1 MNFYRASEEIYAI
14 LPSLNDVK
22 DAVLIA
28 KSWLKKSEP
37 FLMVAMSA
45 APASSSLFEV
55 EALKVLALSYT
66 WLPCLNLDH
75 LYDNMLHISQELVSQ
90 SKLLKISLEES
101 RVLETVLRNCKEW
114 EHDACSALQD
124 AMCIFD
130 LSDMGDGMGKC
141 LILKIES
148 VVSKIESVIK
158 SGSSLHFDFCEIP
171 DLQGAHSTLQWCKK
185 VLSFCS
191 GAPAFEVIF
200 LKLINMAI

>member
-1 MNFYRASEEIYAI
+1 MI
-14 LPSLNDVK
+14 LPSLDDVR

-37 FLMVAMSA
+37 FLMAAMSA

-66 WLPCLNLDH
+66 WLPFLNLYH
-75 LYDNMLHISQELVSQ
+75 LYDNMLHILQELVSR

-101 RVLETVLRNCKEW
+101 RVLETVLKNCKDW
-114 EHDACSALQD
+114 EHDACSVLQD
-124 AMCIFD
+124 AMCILE
-130 LSDMGDGMGKC
+130 LSDIGDGMGKS

-148 VVSKIESVIK
+148 IVSKIESVIK
-158 SGSSLHFDFCEIP
+158 GGSSLHFDFCGIP
-171 DLQGAHSTLQWCKK
+171 ELQGALSTLQWCKK

-200 LKLINMAI
+200 LKTN